1 MDESTIWNLIDIY
14 FQENPQALV
23 RHHIDSYNQF
33 FEEDI
38 FQILRDMNPL
48 KINLNMDDSIQ
59 DFRTKCNLYFG
70 GKDGKRVYFGKPI
83 INDPKNS
90 HYMFPNEA
98 RLRNMTYAVSIHYDI
113 EVEYER
119 ILEDNEKPTV
129 VDENG
134 YILPNDHYHNEDEND
149 PIQKKHVA
157 PSHIAILKEN
167 IAKTMKHKTQHVKM
181 LLEKVFL
188 GKFPVMIQSK
198 LCILHNMPRQMRY
211 SLGECKN
218 YVGGYFIIDGKEK
231 VIIPQESFGDNM
243 INISKMD
250 NKLSKFTYTLDIKSI
265 SENLS
270 KPRRTLSISILA
282 PTATIPYSN
291 IGVFIP
297 NAGNKPIPLFIVF
310 RALGILSDK
319 DIISFCTLKQPE
331 LTPTMFMPYIDA
343 CIHDASSIIT
353 QQDAIKYISLLVK
366 GRSIERAKLILA
378 DFFLPHIGEL
388 NLFEKAYYLGYLVN
402 RLLSVATGVDKPTD
416 RDSYKY
422 KRVTLIGPLIK
433 KLFTDYYSLQQKFIR
448 LQIETLNVYLKDTYN
463 DIGMLIHAK
472 YSDVFQAKRIVEDGI
487 RKAFKGNWGAHP
499 HTKIIGVVQ
508 DLNRLSHNSM
518 LNHLRKVILPMD
530 SSIKLVPP
538 RVLHGSQWGIID
550 PIDTPDGA
558 NVGLHKHLSLFTFVS
573 NSLSREPFMDWIRKN
588 TDIVELQ
595 DVHPIR
601 MGKLTKVFVNG
612 YWLGGVSDPLTFV
625 NIIKLHR
632 RHGLIPIVIS
642 VSFDYERNTI
652 LLSTDGGRL
661 CRPVFYK
668 DEITNSFSFQNE
680 EMRQIK
686 TVNNKKNDLWSR
698 IISGFHT
705 KKEGNSYNPY
715 IGQYYSWNE
724 LYPTLNSDD
733 HIQKSKSVLE
743 YIDTLESESSLIA
756 MNFQDTANTHKKYT
770 HCEIHP
776 STTYGMMCNLINYLE
791 HNPASRNSFSCGQ
804 SKQACSLYSTNYQ
817 YRMDKSGIVLNNGQ
831 IPIVKSRYLK
841 YINNEENPY
850 GENAIVAIMCY
861 TGYNVEDAI
870 LINEGSLKRGLFRT
884 TYFTTYESR
893 EERETKHQVVIREKL
908 FSKNQF
914 NISHSSASKTAAND
928 FDYSYLNES
937 GIIQENVEV
946 NEHTILIGKTEM
958 TDNKG
963 GVRDISVHPKK
974 GQLGYVDKAFLSE
987 DEEGQR
993 IAKVRVR
1000 DERIPAIG
1008 DKFASR
1014 AGQKGTIGMII
1025 PEADM
1030 PFTKDGVR
1038 PDMIINPHALPS
1050 RMTIGQI
1057 IECIVGKACVVTGT
1071 FGDCT
1076 SFDSHPNKLT
1086 IFGNILQKN
1095 KFHSKGDEILYNGM
1109 NGTQLEA
1116 SVFIGPTYY
1125 MRLKHMVKDKI
1136 NFRSRGPRTNLTRQP
1151 VSGRANDG
1159 GLRIGEME
1167 RDAVISHGMSQFLR
1181 ESMMERADAYQLA
1194 ICNHTG
1200 MVSIYNPTRD
1210 LLLSPSADGPISYSG
1225 SLHNTDQTQVQQI
1238 SKYGRNFS
1246 IIQVPY
1252 SMKLLIQELQAI
1264 QVQMRIITEDNI
1276 NQIENMNFSY
1286 NLKLLTG
1293 DENMTP
1299 QIIISKLKEEM
1310 NKKNQHESKGN
1321 HDPDDNVSDNE
1332 EDENQDEDE
1341 PYDDEQNDEDNR
1353 DEDDYEDEYE
1363 DGQYDDADVLESQS
1377 IDDDELEEGE
1387 LVSYDMNHHESPYI
1401 YESPDSSV
1409 SENENDAYS
1418 SKQQQKQQKNRNR
1431 NNNHDYE
1438 MEEGEIGSYDIHR
1451 QETPYQYNSNELS
1464 VNSKRG
1470 GKKNRDILPIY
1481 SIVHYRGDL
1490 NPERE
1495 WKIENYGHH
1504 YYTISTSDLAGIS
1517 MKDSIKIV
1525 SPDEIYRVPEVLQP
1539 LPLSNQN
1546 ETNMNYDPYSPLQN
1560 TIPVDPY
1567 TMNTLQAPPREHNI
1581 NITPII
1587 KVFNHGNDMSQDVPS
1602 QPYSDNKDIHYMNAN
1617 NNSNNN
1623 SNHNT
1628 VTKPVDFPTENT
1640 VVKEPA
1646 IDFNNI
1652 IIKKT

>member
-1 MDESTIWNLIDIY
+1 MDESTIWNLIDTY

-48 KINLNMDDSIQ
+48 KINLNMDESIN
-59 DFRTKCNLYFG
+59 DFRSKCNLYFG
-70 GKDGKRVYFGKPI
+70 GKDGKRVYFGKPMI
-83 INDPKNS
+83 ADPNHS
-90 HYMFPNEA
+90 HFMFPNEA

-113 EVEYER
+113 EIEYER

-129 VDENG
+129 VDDNG
-134 YILPNDHYHNEDEND
+134 YILPNDQYNHIDDGSD
-149 PIQKKHVA
+149 PIQKKHNT
-157 PSHIAILKEN
+157 PSDISKLKEN
-167 IAKTMKHKTQHVKM
+167 VLKTMKGKTQTVKM

-188 GKFPVMIQSK
+188 CKFPVMLQSK
-198 LCILHNMPRQMRY
+198 LCVLHNMPRQMRY

-218 YVGGYFIIDGKEK
+218 DVGGYFIIDGKEK
-231 VIIPQESFGDNM
+231 VIIPQETFGDNM
-243 INISKMD
+243 INISKST
-250 NKLSKFTYTLDIKSI
+250 NEKFTYTLDIKSI

-282 PTATIPYSN
+282 PTATIPYNN

-331 LTPTMFMPYIDA
+331 QIPTGFIPCIEA
-343 CIHDASSIIT
+343 CIHDASSILT
-353 QQDAIKYISLLVK
+353 QQDAIKYISLFVK

-388 NLFEKAYYLGYLVN
+388 NVFEKAYFLGYLVN
-402 RLLSVATGVDKPTD
+402 RLLSVATGLDTSTD
-416 RDSYKY
+416 RDNYKY
-422 KRVTLIGPLIK
+422 KRVELIGPLLK
-433 KLFTDYYSLQQKFIR
+433 KLFTDYYHLQQKSIQ
-448 LQIETLNVYLKDTYN
+448 LHIETSNVYFEGTFQYK
-463 DIGMLIHAK
+463 DIGMIIHDK
-472 YSDVFQAKRIVEDGI
+472 YSYIFQSKRIVEEGI

-530 SSIKLVPP
+530 ASIKLVPP

-558 NVGLHKHLSLFTFVS
+558 NIGLHKHLSLFTLVS
-573 NSLSREPFMDWIRKN
+573 NSLPREPFIEWIRKN
-588 TDIVELQ
+588 TDIIELQ

-612 YWLGGVSDPLTFV
+612 FWLGGVSDPLTFV

-642 VSFDYERNTI
+642 VSFDYARNTI

-661 CRPVFYK
+661 CRPIFYK
-668 DEITNSFSFQNE
+668 DDHTKQFSFENE
-680 EMRQIK
+680 EIK
-686 TVNNKKNDLWSR
+686 FIQAGDDRHKDLWLK
-698 IISGFHT
+698 IITGFHS
-705 KKEGNSYNPY
+705 KNADIQYNPY
-715 IGQYYSWNE
+715 IGQYYSWTD
-724 LYPTLNSDD
+724 LYPSIDRKE
-733 HIQKSKSVLE
+733 HVQKSKALLE
-743 YIDTLESESSLIA
+743 YIDTQESESSLIA
-756 MNFQDTANTHKKYT
+756 MNFQDTTNSYKKYT

-776 STTYGMMCNLINYLE
+776 STTYGMMCNLINYVE

-804 SKQACSLYSTNYQ
+804 SKQACSLYSTNYH
-817 YRMDKSGIVLNNGQ
+817 YRMDKSGILLNNGQ
-831 IPIVKSRYLK
+831 IPLVKSRYLK

-884 TYFTTYESR
+884 TYFTTYEAR

-908 FSKNQF
+908 FTKTQFDHSVSK
-914 NISHSSASKTAAND
+914 ISAAND
-928 FDYSYLNES
+928 FDYSYLDEN
-937 GIIQENVEV
+937 GIIRENVEV
-946 NEHTILIGKTEM
+946 NERMILIGETEM

-974 GQLGYVDKAFLSE
+974 GQQGYVDKIFLSE
-987 DEEGQR
+987 DEAGQR
-993 IAKVRVR
+993 IAKVRIR
-1000 DERIPAIG
+1000 DERIPTTG

-1014 AGQKGTIGMII
+1014 AGQKGTIGMIV
-1025 PEADM
+1025 PEVDM

-1057 IECIVGKACVVTGT
+1057 IECIVGKACAMTGT

-1076 SFDSHPNKLT
+1076 SFDNQTNK
-1086 IFGNILQKN
+1086 IPVFGTILQKN
-1095 KFHSKGDEILYNGM
+1095 NFHSKGDEILYNGM
-1109 NGTQLEA
+1109 NGSQLEA
-1116 SVFIGPTYY
+1116 SIFIGPTYY

-1136 NFRSRGPRTNLTRQP
+1136 NYRARGPRTNLTRQP

-1167 RDAVISHGMSQFLR
+1167 RDAVISHGMSQFLK

-1200 MVSIYNPTRD
+1200 IVSIYNPSRD
-1210 LLLSPSADGPISYSG
+1210 ILLSPSADGPISYSG
-1225 SLHNTDQTQVQQI
+1225 SLVNTGQIQVQQL
-1238 SKYGRNFS
+1238 SKYGRSFS

-1252 SMKLLIQELQAI
+1252 AMKLLIQELQTI

-1276 NQIENMNFSY
+1276 HQIENMNFSY

-1293 DENMTP
+1293 DDTITP
-1299 QIIISKLKEEM
+1299 QMIIRKIKETFHDV
-1310 NKKNQHESKGN
+1310 HENPDVDKIVDTTQPEGEIDTDELS
-1321 HDPDDNVSDNE
+1321 DPNVN
-1332 EDENQDEDE
+1332 
-1341 PYDDEQNDEDNR
+1341 
-1353 DEDDYEDEYE
+1353 EYE
-1363 DGQYDDADVLESQS
+1363 ANDTNNSTS
-1377 IDDDELEEGE
+1377 DELEEGE
-1387 LVSYDMNHHESPYI
+1387 LEEGELDSYDPDRNENDYQYQSPDTSRKNKKNKSDDTTIKNDKDTDMDDKDDTVSSYDPDDHTPYI
-1401 YESPDSSV
+1401 YESPPSSI
-1409 SENENDAYS
+1409 NGGDGNGDG
-1418 SKQQQKQQKNRNR
+1418 
-1431 NNNHDYE
+1431 
-1438 MEEGEIGSYDIHR
+1438 EGHSLLQTQTQD
-1451 QETPYQYNSNELS
+1451 
-1464 VNSKRG
+1464 K
-1470 GKKNRDILPIY
+1470 LPIHTT
-1481 SIVHYRGDL
+1481 VFYRGDTKA
-1490 NPERE
+1490 ERE
-1495 WKIENYGHH
+1495 WTIENSGSK
-1504 YYTISTSDLAGIS
+1504 YYTISTKDLEGIS
-1517 MKDSIKIV
+1517 MNDSIKIV
-1525 SPDEIYRVPEVLQP
+1525 SPDEIYLLSEISPTPPYPP
-1539 LPLSNQN
+1539 LPINHAN
-1546 ETNMNYDPYSPLQN
+1546 HIHNPPPTGDPNDPFFH
-1560 TIPVDPY
+1560 PY
-1567 TMNTLQAPPREHNI
+1567 TSTMPGGTEHNI

-1587 KVFNHGNDMSQDVPS
+1587 KVFNHGNDMSIPDVQSPRPS
-1602 QPYSDNKDIHYMNAN
+1602 SLPSPSPSSYTI
-1617 NNSNNN
+1617 
-1623 SNHNT
+1623 NT
-1628 VTKPVDFPTENT
+1628 TNTIADTKAESTEEDG
-1640 VVKEPA
+1640 KESA
-1646 IDFNNI
+1646 IDFNNL